1 MTGRAAEADARRGR
15 DRAAMVLLLLA
26 ALGALFSFVDAVGA
40 TMVADPETRV
50 TESWRMYGFVV
61 FAGLFVLL
69 AFRPRRSPGIWELVI
84 FHKTAVAVTAAALVR
99 GGAEDAVTVAA
110 ADGVLAVVL
119 ITAYVPSRGY
129 SGWTMLRA
137 GGAKTE

>member
-1 MTGRAAEADARRGR
+1 
-15 DRAAMVLLLLA
+15 MVLLLLA

-84 FHKTAVAVTAAALVR
+84 FHKTAVAVMAAALVR

-119 ITAYVPSRGY
+119 ITAYFLSRGY
-129 SGWTMLRA
+129 SDWTMLRA

>member
-1 MTGRAAEADARRGR
+1 
-15 DRAAMVLLLLA
+15 MVLLLLA

-119 ITAYVPSRGY
+119 ITAYFLSRGY